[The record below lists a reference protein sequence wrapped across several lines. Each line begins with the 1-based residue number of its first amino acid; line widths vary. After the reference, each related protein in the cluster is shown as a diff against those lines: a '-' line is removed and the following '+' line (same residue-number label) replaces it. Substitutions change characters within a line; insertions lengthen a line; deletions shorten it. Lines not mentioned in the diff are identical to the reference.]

1 VDFVTLHGKL
11 IIEVDGMTHATD
23 AEVAHDIERTR
34 VLESLGFL
42 VVRVTNADVY
52 DNLDGVL
59 EMIDKTL
66 RPL

>member
-1 VDFVTLHGKL
+1 
-11 IIEVDGMTHATD
+11 MTHATD
-23 AEVAHDIERTR
+23 AEVAQDIERTR

-66 RPL
+66 RPP